1 MLFMNKTLIQ
11 RLEDTIQD
19 IKDDFDEGVNDSKTL
34 YYARGASDALDRLVK
49 HFKEIEDDT

>member
-49 HFKEIEDDT
+49 HFKEIEDDA

>member
-19 IKDDFDEGVNDSKTL
+19 IKDDFDDGVNDSKTL
-34 YYARGASDALDRLVK
+34 SYARGAADALDMLVR
-49 HFKEIEDDT
+49 HFKEIEDGE

>member
-19 IKDDFDEGVNDSKTL
+19 IKDDFDDGVNDSKTL
-34 YYARGASDALDRLVK
+34 SYARGAADALDMLVR
-49 HFKEIEDDT
+49 HFKEVN